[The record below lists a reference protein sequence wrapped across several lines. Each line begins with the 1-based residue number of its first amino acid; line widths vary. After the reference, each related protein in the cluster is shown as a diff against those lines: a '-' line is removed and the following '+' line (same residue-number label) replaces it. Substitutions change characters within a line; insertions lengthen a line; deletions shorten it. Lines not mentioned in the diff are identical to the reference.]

1 MVMHNGSLLRTRPLL
16 AMGTAASCT
25 RQWAMLTYLV
35 WFYRGVESF
44 GYKIKVRSFRDWR
57 CMCMYGV
64 CTSNII
70 RSALRTH
77 GERTEFLV
85 GCIAGLKAELNEI
98 KPNLC

>member
-1 MVMHNGSLLRTRPLL
+1 
-16 AMGTAASCT
+16 
-25 RQWAMLTYLV
+25 
-35 WFYRGVESF
+35 
-44 GYKIKVRSFRDWR
+44 
-57 CMCMYGV
+57 MYGV